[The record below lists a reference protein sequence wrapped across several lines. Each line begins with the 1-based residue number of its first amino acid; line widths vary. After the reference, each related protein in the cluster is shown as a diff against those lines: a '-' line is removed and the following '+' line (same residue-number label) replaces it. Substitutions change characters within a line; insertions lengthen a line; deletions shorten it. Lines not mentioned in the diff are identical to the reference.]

1 MRRPTGLLA
10 FTTLGLVLASCGQQA
25 PQPASAPTSGNMVTL
40 TLASPLAGFKTQGL
54 PTGPDGRST
63 VTHLKIKVK
72 NAQGTYVQFNG
83 QNVYQQ
89 NGAQTFLTL
98 SSTQP
103 NATVVLPRG
112 TYTFENIGKD
122 NVEGTFLAYG
132 TNDGVDLT
140 QGSSTINLQLHALA
154 DEGTTTFIDKFK
166 WKSVATQ
173 ETLDLR
179 LNVLNAQ
186 GTVVPT
192 GDYSPVTYQIV
203 DAQGQSLS
211 GVADVLAGSS
221 KLGARVKVI
230 GTTSTSALFVKASTQ
245 AWQATGSETA
255 APTTFSKTFSI
266 AFDKTGLS
274 VDTQAPQ
281 VTLNA
286 VGTVTAGQDVT
297 LAGTASDDGD
307 LMAIRVFDG
316 SMLIGSTDAA
326 EWGQNGVAEVMFTP
340 GSGQWS
346 LNWTPT
352 TSGAADLLVIAAD
365 KAGNEGRAQAQKAL
379 QFLKSFGATSFLHSV
394 AIKQDGTVAAWG
406 NNGNGQT
413 DVPAGLTNV
422 VATST
427 GWDHSLALKQD
438 STIVAWG
445 YNGSGQTTIPV
456 GLTDVVAIAAGSN
469 HSLVLKQDG
478 TVAAWGNNGNG
489 QTDVPAGLTDVVAI
503 AAGQIHSLVLKQDGT
518 VVAWGYDGDGQTT
531 IPAGLTDVVAISA
544 GYRHSL
550 ALKADGT
557 VVAWGLNNIGQATI
571 PAGLTD
577 VVAISAGVFHSLA
590 LKADGTVVA
599 WGSNNEGNLNVP
611 AGLTDVVAISA
622 GFFHSLALKADGTMV
637 AWGDNA
643 HGNLNV
649 PTGPYLIP

>member
-1 MRRPTGLLA
+1 MRRPTSLLA

-40 TLASPLAGFKTQGL
+40 TLASPLAAFKTQGL

-72 NAQGTYVQFNG
+72 NAQGAYVQFNG

-122 NVEGTFLAYG
+122 NAEGTFLAYG
-132 TNDGVDLT
+132 TNDGVNLT

-154 DEGTTTFIDKFK
+154 DEGTTTFADKFK

-192 GDYSPVTYQIV
+192 GDYSGINYQVV
-203 DAQGQSLS
+203 DAQGTPLN
-211 GVADVLAGSS
+211 GVAEVLAGSS
-221 KLGARVKVI
+221 KLGARVKVT
-230 GTTSTSALFVKASTQ
+230 GTTSTSALFIKATTQ
-245 AWQATGSETA
+245 AWQATGPETA

-286 VGTVTAGQDVT
+286 VGTVTAGQEIT
-297 LAGTASDDGD
+297 LAGTASDDGN

-316 SMLIGSTDAA
+316 SMMIGSTDTA
-326 EWGQNGVAEVMFTP
+326 EVGQNGVGEVMITA
-340 GSGQWS
+340 GQWS
-346 LNWTPT
+346 LRWTPT

-379 QFLKSFGATSFLHSV
+379 QFVKTFGATSFEHSV
-394 AIKQDGTVAAWG
+394 AVKADGTVAAWG
-406 NNGNGQT
+406 ANGHGETN
-413 DVPAGLTNV
+413 VPAGLTGV
-422 VATST
+422 VATAA
-427 GWDHSLALKQD
+427 GWNHSLALKQD
-438 STIVAWG
+438 GTVVAWG
-445 YNGSGQTTIPV
+445 NSGAHTTVPT
-456 GLTDVVAIAAGSN
+456 GLAGVVAIAAGGSS
-469 HSLVLKQDG
+469 SLALKQDG
-478 TVAAWGNNGNG
+478 TVVGWGDFSEG
-489 QTDVPAGLTDVVAI
+489 QPAGLTDVVAI
-503 AAGQIHSLVLKQDGT
+503 AAGANHSLALKQDGT
-518 VVAWGYDGDGQTT
+518 VVAWGYDGDGNLNVPT
-531 IPAGLTDVVAISA
+531 GLTDVVAIAA
-544 GYRHSL
+544 GYQHSL

-557 VVAWGLNNIGQATI
+557 IVAWGSNGYGQATI
-571 PAGLTD
+571 PVGLTD

-611 AGLTDVVAISA
+611 TGLAGVVAISA
-622 GFFHSLALKADGTMV
+622 GFFHSLALKADGTLV
-637 AWGDNA
+637 AWGNDNS
-643 HGNLNV
+643 GNLSV

>member
-1 MRRPTGLLA
+1 
-10 FTTLGLVLASCGQQA
+10 
-25 PQPASAPTSGNMVTL
+25 MVTL
-40 TLASPLAGFKTQGL
+40 TLASPLAAFKTQGL

-154 DEGTTTFIDKFK
+154 SEGTTTFADKFK

-192 GDYSPVTYQIV
+192 GDYSGIDYQVV
-203 DAQGQSLS
+203 DAQGTPLN
-211 GVADVLAGSS
+211 GVAEVLAGSS

-230 GTTSTSALFVKASTQ
+230 GTTSTSALFIKATTQ
-245 AWQATGSETA
+245 AWQATGAETA

-274 VDTQAPQ
+274 LDTQAPQ

-286 VGTVTAGQDVT
+286 VGTVTAGQDIT

-379 QFLKSFGATSFLHSV
+379 QFLKSFGATSFVHSV
-394 AIKQDGTVAAWG
+394 AIKQDGTVIAWG
-406 NNGNGQT
+406 SNGNGQT

-427 GWDHSLALKQD
+427 GWNHSLA
-438 STIVAWG
+438 
-445 YNGSGQTTIPV
+445 
-456 GLTDVVAIAAGSN
+456 
-469 HSLVLKQDG
+469 
-478 TVAAWGNNGNG
+478 
-489 QTDVPAGLTDVVAI
+489 
-503 AAGQIHSLVLKQDGT
+503 LKQDGT
-518 VVAWGYDGDGQTT
+518 VVAWGQGSQGQTTIPTGLTDVVAIAGGANHSLALKADGTVVAWGNGAQGQTAIPAGLTDVVAISAGTEHSLALKQDGTVVVWGSNGYGNLNIPTGLTDVVGIAAGHLHSLALKADGTVVAWGYNGLGQTT

-544 GYRHSL
+544 GIFHSLALKADGTVVGWGDNDDGQLNMPVGLTDVVAIAAGYLHSL

-557 VVAWGLNNIGQATI
+557 VVAWGN
-571 PAGLTD
+571 D
-577 VVAISAGVFHSLA
+577 
-590 LKADGTVVA
+590 
-599 WGSNNEGNLNVP
+599 
-611 AGLTDVVAISA
+611 
-622 GFFHSLALKADGTMV
+622 
-637 AWGDNA
+637 A
-643 HGNLNV
+643 HGNLDV